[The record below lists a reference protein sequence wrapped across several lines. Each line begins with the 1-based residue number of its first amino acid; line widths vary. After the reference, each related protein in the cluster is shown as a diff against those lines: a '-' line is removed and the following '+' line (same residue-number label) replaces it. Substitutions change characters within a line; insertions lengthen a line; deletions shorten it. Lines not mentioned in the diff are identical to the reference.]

1 MATKDQGKKR
11 ATWRE
16 LMDSGKLQMLP
27 TAHDA
32 LAAKLI
38 EKAGFT
44 SYQIGMFAVVGA
56 RFGFPDIDLA
66 QFGENSQSAREIIAA
81 SDLPVLVDC
90 DDAYGDVKNVTHVVR
105 SYERMGAS
113 AIFIEDQASPKRC
126 GHMAG
131 KQVVPA
137 EILVDK
143 IKAALNAR
151 DSEDLFVIARTD
163 SRESLGLDEAL
174 RRGEMYF
181 NAGADGLFIE
191 APHDEKEIEK
201 IASTFKGK
209 PMAVNMLEG
218 GGRTP
223 LIPPADLHAMGFS
236 MLFLPTSLIFVAA
249 KAIQGAL
256 KSLQAGTYP
265 VQETGLTFAE
275 YEDIVNLPYWAG
287 IEETYLQH
295 QEKIDLVSPEAS
307 QFSSRDYA
315 PS

>member
-1 MATKDQGKKR
+1 MTAPKQKR

-16 LMDSGKLQMLP
+16 LMNSGELQMLP

-32 LAAKLI
+32 LAAQLI

-56 RFGFPDIDLA
+56 RFGYPDIDLA

-81 SDLPVLVDC
+81 SNLPVLVDC
-90 DDAYGDVKNVTHVVR
+90 DDAYGDVKNVAHVIT
-105 SYERMGAS
+105 SYEKMGAS
-113 AIFIEDQASPKRC
+113 AVFIEDQASPKRC

-137 EILVDK
+137 EILRDK
-143 IKAALNAR
+143 IVTALNTR
-151 DSEDLFVIARTD
+151 LSEDLFVIARTD

-181 NAGADGLFIE
+181 DAGADGLFIE
-191 APHDEKEIEK
+191 APHDEKEIEQ
-201 IASTFKGK
+201 IASTFRGK
-209 PMAVNMLEG
+209 PLAVNMLEG

-249 KAIQGAL
+249 KAIQSAL
-256 KSLQAGTYP
+256 ISLKAGTYP
-265 VQETGLTFAE
+265 VAETGFTFAE
-275 YEDIVNLPYWAG
+275 YEDTVNLPYWA
-287 IEETYLQH
+287 ELESTYLKH

-307 QFSSRDYA
+307 QFSARDYEQ
-315 PS
+315 